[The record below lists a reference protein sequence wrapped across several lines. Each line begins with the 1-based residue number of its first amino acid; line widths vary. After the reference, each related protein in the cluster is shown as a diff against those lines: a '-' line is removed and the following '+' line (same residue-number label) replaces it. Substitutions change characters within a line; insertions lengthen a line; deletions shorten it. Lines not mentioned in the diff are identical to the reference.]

1 VNALP
6 QFKDT
11 TESLLSKFARLWS
24 ELEGGAFPME
34 LEDADADH
42 AAACFELIGHHRLG
56 TYLLAEDLRCAG
68 ATEKRR

>member
-1 VNALP
+1 MIHPYFGANL
-6 QFKDT
+6 K
-11 TESLLSKFARLWS
+11 
-24 ELEGGAFPME
+24 GGAFPMA

>member
-1 VNALP
+1 MA
-6 QFKDT
+6 
-11 TESLLSKFARLWS
+11 
-24 ELEGGAFPME
+24 